1 MPQSLLS
8 LNRLKTVL
16 LFLLLITLLNGC
28 SKPHQALSENAVI
41 LAFGDSLT
49 EGYGVPESA
58 SYPTVLQTLS
68 GHEVVN
74 AGVSGETTD
83 QGLLRLQQLLA
94 ERQFDLV
101 ILFEGGNDIL
111 QKRSYAQIEANLRKM
126 IELLQAKKIQIL
138 LIGVPEKRLFSDS
151 APFYEKLAEHYDIPL
166 EDEIVGDLVMRPSM
180 KSDYVHLNRQG
191 YQALAEAVYRKLKAT
206 GALAD

>member
-1 MPQSLLS
+1 MPQRSLS
-8 LNRLKTVL
+8 LNRLKTVFIL
-16 LFLLLITLLNGC
+16 LVLIPLLNGC
-28 SKPHQALSENAVI
+28 SKPHQPLPENAVI

-49 EGYGVPESA
+49 EGYGVPKPA
-58 SYPTVLQTLS
+58 SYPSVLQSLS
-68 GHEVVN
+68 GRKVVN

-83 QGLLRLQQLLA
+83 QGLLRMQQLLA
-94 ERQFDLV
+94 EQQFDLV

-166 EDEIVGDLVMRPSM
+166 QDEIVGDLVMRPSM

-191 YQALAEAVYRKLKAT
+191 YQALAEAVFRKLQAT